1 MEFVNGGS
9 MMISLSVF
17 EEKLIVGWDLSTRNV
32 VFLIPLHEESLNI
45 HKIIISKPYKEQ
57 TED

>member
-45 HKIIISKPYKEQ
+45 HKIIISKPYKE
-57 TED
+57 